1 MRWTSLGGY
10 PVEQHNSPNRGGA
23 MSGHRGAVAHHAE
36 GTYSGTI
43 SWQMNPDQRYSDGT
57 SVTTSSTW
65 IVGKNTGEIA
75 QMVDTD
81 EIAWCQRSGSRD
93 WLSIEYAGYHGDP
106 LTAWQIEATALI
118 LVRLHEAY
126 GIPIQVA
133 NDPSGRGLGHH
144 SMDREWLGEEWGHED
159 CPGDKTIAQKPAIV
173 ARALDILNGDDMA
186 DLAAHEV
193 VNALANGSIDK
204 GYVTGKEA
212 PGTPGYGLHV
222 AEHNLRTLGD
232 KLTGIAAAVD
242 ELQSRP
248 PVQAAPVD
256 VAALAAALRPQL
268 QAIVREE
275 LDALRLGR
283 VS

>member
-1 MRWTSLGGY
+1 VARWTSLGGY

-133 NDPSGRGLGHH
+133 ADPSGRGLGHH

-186 DLAAHEV
+186 DLAPHEI
-193 VNALANGSIDK
+193 VNALANGSTDGGYITDK
-204 GYVTGKEA
+204 SGLFAGK
-212 PGTPGYGLHV
+212 Y
-222 AEHNLRTLGD
+222 NLRTLGD
-232 KLTGIAAAVD
+232 QLAAT
-242 ELQSRP
+242 
-248 PVQAAPVD
+248 AAD
-256 VAALAAALRPQL
+256 VAALKGQPPVQSAPVDPAALKAVLLDPQVL
-268 QAIVREE
+268 TAIGKAV
-275 LDALRLGR
+275 LDEQHARLAE
-283 VS
+283 